1 MRMTRTNGR
10 TMSASLKGAA
20 LAVIF
25 STSAAAAAENA
36 IRIALSS
43 PPTTLDPHFHNLTP
57 NSALSM
63 HVFEP
68 LFRIDEKSGRAA
80 PGLAKSWEAPDER
93 TWIVNLAE
101 GVTFS
106 NGKPFT
112 ANDVIYSIC
121 RIPTIKDSP
130 GSFMGQI
137 QAVENIEALSPH
149 QIRITTKGPYPIL
162 PVDLADVMI
171 VSAETAGAGAVTFG
185 LKGCNGFVEG
195 PTDKYN
201 STDLAVGTGPFK
213 YTSFVPGEKIDL
225 VANDKYREGKAVWDK
240 VTLRIIPNDV
250 ARVAALLSHEV
261 DLIERPPL
269 QDLSRIKANDKLA
282 VTGTVSERI
291 IYLAFDVEQEPTP
304 GIKGTDGKNPFKD
317 KRVREAVTHAISRDV
332 IVEKVMRDQAQSAG
346 QLLSPGSFGYFETGF
361 APDSYDPEKA
371 KALLSEAG
379 YPNGFELVIGAT
391 NNRYV
396 NDARIA
402 ETLAQMLTRV
412 GIKTSVDASN
422 FSIFSEKRNK
432 YQFSS
437 YLGGWGNGSREGIYT
452 FRSLV
457 ATRNTKE
464 GMGSSNRGRFS
475 NAKVDNLLREAQR
488 TNEEGKRLELFRKIA
503 EIVKEEKAIL
513 PLHYEMATWAHSA
526 DIAVQPSADQRTV
539 ASRFSPKP

>member
-1 MRMTRTNGR
+1 METSRINGR
-10 TMSASLKGAA
+10 AVAAALKGIAFA
-20 LAVIF
+20 MIF
-25 STSAAAAAENA
+25 SAGTASAAENA

-57 NSALSM
+57 NTALSM

-80 PGLAKSWEAPDER
+80 PGLATSWEAQDDKS
-93 TWIVNLAE
+93 WIVNLAE

-121 RIPTIKDSP
+121 RIPTLKDSP
-130 GSFMGQI
+130 GSFVGQI
-137 QAVENIEALSPH
+137 QAVQNVEALSPH
-149 QIRITTKGPYPIL
+149 RIRITTKEPYPIL

-171 VSAETAGAGAVTFG
+171 VSAETAGAGVVTFG
-185 LKGCNGFVEG
+185 LDGCRGFVEG
-195 PTDKYN
+195 PTARYN
-201 STDLAVGTGPFK
+201 STELAVGTGPFK
-213 YTSFVPGEKIDL
+213 YTGFVPGEKIEL
-225 VANDKYREGKAVWDK
+225 VANEGYRGGRPAWDK

-250 ARVAALLSHEV
+250 ARVAALLSGEV

-269 QDLSRIKANDKLA
+269 QDLDRIKANDKLA

-304 GIKGTDGKNPFKD
+304 GVGGTNGKNPFKD
-317 KRVREAVTHAISRDV
+317 RRVREAVTHAISRDT
-332 IVEKVMRDQAQSAG
+332 IVQKVMRGEAEAAG

-371 KALLSEAG
+371 RALLAEAG
-379 YPNGFELVIGAT
+379 YPKGFELVIGAS

-402 ETLAQMLTRV
+402 EALAQMLTRI

-432 YQFSS
+432 YRFSA
-437 YLGGWGNGSREGIYT
+437 YLGGWGNGTHEGIYT

-457 ATRNTKE
+457 ATRNTEE
-464 GMGSSNRGRFS
+464 GMGSSNRGRYS
-475 NAKVDNLLREAQR
+475 NPKVDDLLHEAQR
-488 TNEEGKRLELFRKIA
+488 TIAEGKRLELFRKIA
-503 EIVKEEKAIL
+503 DIVKEDKAIL

-526 DIAVQPSADQRTV
+526 RIAVQPSSDQRTV